1 MILTNVSAKNCSL
14 GISFHFPD
22 YAAPSFFVVI
32 ALDFAVAVTID
43 GIRVLVQTHNLRL
56 GVGGCDGLVELVASQ
71 VAESLTHILGREDS
85 SLILP
90 YMEDLMGEHSCHGRV
105 GEMAQHFNVESAA
118 RHFCATQDVS
128 RSLHEPLQVL
138 KANHLQMEAGYF
150 AQSDA
155 EIMLADKLDDVLGVG
170 QAGAVMLAVGAE
182 VFARRDFHGGVI
194 AESSAADAGAALMR
208 SANLPAI
215 QVFVVDSDERFSAD
229 VACPLLEEVALPHLL
244 ADVLKQSLSTIEEL
258 VEHAFL
264 ILAVH
269 KLIVRDVL
277 LL

>member
-1 MILTNVSAKNCSL
+1 MPAKNRL
-14 GISFHFPD
+14 LDISFHFSD
-22 YAAPSFFVVI
+22 NAGPSLLVVI
-32 ALDFAVAVTID
+32 ALDFAVAFTID
-43 GIRVLVQTHNLRL
+43 GIRVHVQTLNFRL

-71 VAESLTHILGREDS
+71 VAESLAHILRWEDS

-90 YMEDLMGEHSCHGRV
+90 YMEDLMGEHSCHGGV
-105 GEMAQHFNVESAA
+105 GEMAQHFDVESSA
-118 RHFCATQDVS
+118 RHFCATQYVAGC
-128 RSLHEPLQVL
+128 LHEPLQIFQPH
-138 KANHLQMEAGYF
+138 HLQMEAGYF
-150 AQSDA
+150 AQPDA
-155 EIMLADKLDDVLGVG
+155 EIMLADEFDDVLGVG
-170 QAGAVMLAVGAE
+170 QAGAVVLAVGAE
-182 VFARRDFHGGVI
+182 VFARRDFHGGVM
-194 AESSAADAGAALMR
+194 AEPSAADASAALMR

-229 VACPLLEEVALPHLL
+229 VACPLLKEIALPYLL
-244 ADVLKQSLSTIEEL
+244 ADVFKQSLSTVEEL

>member
-1 MILTNVSAKNCSL
+1 MTNVPAKNRL
-14 GISFHFPD
+14 LDISFHFSD
-22 YAAPSFFVVI
+22 NAVPSFFVVI
-32 ALDFAVAVTID
+32 ALDFAVTASID
-43 GIRVLVQTHNLRL
+43 GIRVHVQTLNLRL
-56 GVGGCDGLVELVASQ
+56 GVGGSDGLVELVASQ

-90 YMEDLMGEHSCHGRV
+90 YMEDLMGEHSCHGGV
-105 GEMAQHFNVESAA
+105 GEMAEHFDVESAA
-118 RHFCATQDVS
+118 RHFCATQYVAGC
-128 RSLHEPLQVL
+128 LHEPLQIFQPH
-138 KANHLQMEAGYF
+138 HLQMEAGYF
-150 AQSDA
+150 AQPDA
-155 EIMLADKLDDVLGVG
+155 EIMLADEFDDVLGVG
-170 QAGAVMLAVGAE
+170 QAGAVVLAVGAE
-182 VFARRDFHGGVI
+182 VFARRDFQGGVI
-194 AESSAADAGAALMR
+194 AEPSAADAGAALMR

-244 ADVLKQSLSTIEEL
+244 ADILKQSLSTAEEL